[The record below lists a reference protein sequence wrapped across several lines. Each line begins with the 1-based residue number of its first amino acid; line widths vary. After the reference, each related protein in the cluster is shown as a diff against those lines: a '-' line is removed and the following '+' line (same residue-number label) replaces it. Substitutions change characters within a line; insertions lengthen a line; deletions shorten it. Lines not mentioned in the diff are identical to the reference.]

1 MHPEYFRRRHHIT
14 KLCFTHSTEA
24 GEKTMPLHTHTW
36 HWANLQED
44 STVAGSSSDV
54 FWGLTV
60 TDYKSLPLRKQDY

>member
-1 MHPEYFRRRHHIT
+1 
-14 KLCFTHSTEA
+14 
-24 GEKTMPLHTHTW
+24 MPLHTHTW